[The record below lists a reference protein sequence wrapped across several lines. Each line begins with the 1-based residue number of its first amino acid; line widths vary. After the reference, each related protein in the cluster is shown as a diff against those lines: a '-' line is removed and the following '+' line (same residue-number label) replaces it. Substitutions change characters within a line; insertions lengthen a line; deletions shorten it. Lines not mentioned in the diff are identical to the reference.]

1 MRVVGMRHAGTP
13 GCSPHKPSPEP
24 ALHRAGEV
32 HLPASML
39 WRRLALGSRWAAVQQ
54 RSCAAAEIQQHHLKF
69 SRKQQSA
76 RQGES
81 AACQPTWLSK
91 GPGTVA
97 GLLGSHLIGAV
108 CPRAPRGAPCPCRE
122 GCSDRG
128 TLTGSRPAAPQRFP
142 AGGAPEG
149 RSRGLNA
156 ASQSFQRAR
165 VTSNNQLMMSKAA
178 HDHRSTLISY

>member
-1 MRVVGMRHAGTP
+1 MRHARAP
-13 GCSPHKPSPEP
+13 GCSPYKPSPEP
-24 ALHRAGEV
+24 TLHRAGEV

-54 RSCAAAEIQQHHLKF
+54 RSSCAAAEIQQHHLKF

-81 AACQPTWLSK
+81 AACQPTWLPK
-91 GPGTVA
+91 APGTVA
-97 GLLGSHLIGAV
+97 GLLGSHLIGAA

-128 TLTGSRPAAPQRFP
+128 TLGSRPKEPQGAVGMRHARTPGCSPHKPSPEP
-142 AGGAPEG
+142 A
-149 RSRGLNA
+149 LH
-156 ASQSFQRAR
+156 RAGE
-165 VTSNNQLMMSKAA
+165 A
-178 HDHRSTLISY
+178 HPPA